1 MATTDHASRADLL
14 LYRRGGRIA
23 DELDRTAADG
33 WLVYDFRGSN
43 PAFSRLLGSPGEL
56 KSTRR
61 AFLYIPFD
69 GEPRLLIHH
78 VDAGNLSRLGL
89 NVRPYGGRDEL
100 VRELTQLLNGARR
113 VLMEYSP
120 GNAIPY
126 VSRVDGGTLDLV
138 RSLGVEVISSAD
150 VLAAVVAAW
159 DAADIASHQRA
170 ADALDR
176 CKDGLFSAVQ
186 SRLGMGIEW
195 NEVEAQQHLVRLM
208 QEHGLEFDHP
218 PIVAVNRHAGDPHYA
233 PEPSLALPIKS
244 GDLVLTDLWARES
257 DRPDGGVGAYADIT
271 WVATAADPIPGDHL
285 KIWET
290 VRSARDAAVAFVEDR
305 VGASE
310 PVQGGEVDRVAR
322 DVIEKAGYGQAF
334 THRTG
339 HSIGWLGAHGDGVN
353 IDDFETHD
361 TRLLRPGAAFS
372 VEPGIYL
379 SNFGVRSEINVVIT
393 PGSQVKVT
401 TRQQTELVRLG

>member
-1 MATTDHASRADLL
+1 MTTTDSAARADLL
-14 LYRRGGRIA
+14 LYKRGGRIA
-23 DELDRTAADG
+23 DELDRAAADG
-33 WLVYDFRGSN
+33 WLIYDFRGSN

-61 AFLYIPFD
+61 AFLYIPFEGD
-69 GEPRLLIHH
+69 PRLLIHH
-78 VDAGNLSRLGL
+78 VDAGNLSRLGIT
-89 NVRPYGGRDEL
+89 VRPYGGRDEMVQAL
-100 VRELTQLLNGARR
+100 SLLLSGARR

-138 RSLGVEVISSAD
+138 RAFAIEVLSSAD
-150 VLAAVVAAW
+150 ALAAVVAAW
-159 DAADIASHQRA
+159 DSADIASHQRA

-176 CKDGLFSAVQ
+176 CKDGLFSAMQ
-186 SRLGMGIEW
+186 SRLGMGVEW

-233 PEPSLALPIKS
+233 PVADKALPIQN
-244 GDLVLTDLWARES
+244 GDLVLCDVWAREKE
-257 DRPDGGVGAYADIT
+257 RVDGGVGTYADIT
-271 WVATAADPIPGDHL
+271 WMASAADPIPGDHL
-285 KIWET
+285 RIWET
-290 VRSARDAAVAFVEDR
+290 VRAARDAAVEFIEDQ
-305 VGASE
+305 VSAGD
-310 PVQGGEVDRVAR
+310 PVAGCEVDRVAR
-322 DVIEKAGYGQAF
+322 GVIDKAGYGKAF

-372 VEPGIYL
+372 IEPGVYL

-393 PGSQVKVT
+393 PGNQVKVT
-401 TRQQTELVRLG
+401 TRQQTDIVRLV